1 MKKFYSRSLIAFHSS
16 CNKDRIKALKIFFLA
31 LALSC
36 FGYSGFAQVV
46 VTPAHDTGIC
56 AQTATNGSAPG
67 CTTLGIITINETL
80 NSDFALGANQI
91 VLNPPAGWQFCTAPP
106 PVITASGGGDISA
119 VSFTITSSGLTINTT
134 SSGTL
139 LHDMLTITGLQV
151 QPVLTSSSIGDIIA
165 SSVTGITGIT
175 SGSGGTS
182 FGRLGLVPMPV
193 SGPNSVC
200 VGSCITLTSSP
211 GVVWTSSNP
220 AVATVTAGGV
230 VCGVSASP
238 SVVITATSGAC
249 FQTKGVAINPLP
261 TSMNIVDSTLCAW
274 YDSTNVTSLPANPLA
289 LYFSTGVTTYNL
301 GAGSG
306 RIRANAPGIYPVT
319 YVLPTGCSITKN
331 VTVSANPYPIMP
343 ADLTSPYFEVCDGST
358 RLYTC
363 DTGGGTWATATGSV
377 ATVTTVTGGD
387 GSVLGVNP
395 GTTKLIYIAP
405 TTGCRTDTTITVQ
418 PLPTPITGDTAICLG
433 QTTTLASGPCG
444 GTWSVVTGS
453 VALKVAENTCQD
465 TATFLGIS
473 PGTTVILYTLS
484 TGCAQITTIT
494 VNPLPGAITGSS
506 VVCEGDSVLLSSSS
520 GGGTWVSSDPTIAT
534 IDTATGWLK
543 GVDSG
548 VVTIVYTLPT
558 GCLTTYSVTVNPLPT
573 LLYTVDSVCEGSS
586 ITLTG
591 LPSGGTWVSSLPGIA
606 IVDGSGTVTGVAYG
620 VTTITYTLPTGCFVT
635 KDITVNP
642 TPGPIF
648 GPDRVC
654 VGNSITL
661 SNATSG
667 GIWTSLDSFTLRIV
681 DTSGVATGVA
691 PSPFGTTIRYT
702 VGGCFVSYIVTVDPV
717 PPAIVGP
724 TDVCMGDTATYTN
737 PLGPGVWSSSNTLLA
752 TIDSFTGVLTGI
764 ATGSIL
770 LTYTTLGDCF
780 AIYPVR
786 INSKYPIFGDSL
798 VCQGDTVHLSNTD
811 LSGGWSRPDVV
822 IATSLTLTGP
832 GSVIITG
839 VSPGVDTIVYITG
852 GGFCTSTKTVTVA
865 PLAPISALT
874 TSVCVG
880 FTDSVWN
887 VVSGGTW
894 SILPGSK
901 AAISSTGF
909 ITTFD
914 TGVVIVTY
922 TTPLGCEATITI
934 TINPNP
940 STITGDSTVCMG
952 QMITLS
958 NIDTGGVWT
967 SSNNSI
973 ATVGTSDGIVT
984 GVAAGTVIITY
995 ALPTS
1000 CYATK
1005 IITVNPLS
1013 PILGDSILCV
1023 GDTIPLMDTTTGG
1036 RFSIVPGTYASI
1048 DSLTGQTIAL
1058 SGYGVETVYYTLPTG
1073 CQAMLQITVNP
1084 LPAPITGRD
1093 SVCQADTI
1101 MLSTADSF
1109 GIWTSRFSFTRVDT
1123 LTGVVRGLTVGIDSI
1138 YYTLP
1143 TGCKIGKPVVVN
1155 LTPAPIVGPSQ
1166 VCIGRYISLSNPTPG
1181 GYWTSADTT
1190 VASITTV
1197 GVVNGLSIDTA
1208 IMYDTTSIYYTLPV
1222 GSCRAR
1228 LIFTVNPIPVIVA
1241 TGPSTIKCKYA
1252 TVTLTATGAVTPGS
1266 TLGSYSWT
1274 PSYGLNVTAGAV
1286 VLASP
1291 TITTT
1296 YTVTGVNPATGCDSF
1311 TTITVLVDDSLN
1323 NMKIVGDSSI
1333 CEGECSILMGS
1344 GRAGTYFNWH
1354 PSVGLSCTI
1363 CDTVRACPTTSTTYW
1378 AVAIDDLGCK
1388 DSVSFRVN
1396 VHPIPVIRV
1405 NPSPTVVCRGR
1416 PLQLWATSLNT
1427 DTTTNTYTWKPNLF
1441 ISCDT
1446 CNNPIIN
1453 DTANIVYRVIGTT
1466 IHGCYDSFDVKVSV
1480 LDTNLNTISNDTNIC
1495 IMDAALLIATSKS
1508 LVGNLDVPTF
1518 TWLPNGGPFSHPDSS
1533 ATLAFPTS
1541 TQTFSV
1547 AIRANACFSDTLS
1560 VTVFVEEYPNVDIQ
1574 ANASGNIVAGS
1585 PIQLI
1590 ATAPN
1595 VAVRHYA
1602 WAPANTLSCDS
1613 CFNPVAI
1620 PVGPGPTT
1628 YTLTV
1633 TSIYGCTATD
1643 TITFGLYCD
1652 REQVFIPNVF
1662 TPNGDGVNDR
1672 FYVSGKGIDMITLM
1686 QVYNRWGQLVYE
1698 QRNIQ
1703 ANDPSKGWDATFKG
1717 LVLQPDV
1724 FTYVVKAR
1732 CNLSTDI
1739 YTYTGDVSIVR

>member
-36 FGYSGFAQVV
+36 FGHSGFAQVV

-56 AQTATNGSAPG
+56 AQTATNGSTPG

-91 VLNPPAGWQFCTAPP
+91 VLNPPSGWQFCTAPP

-119 VSFTITSSGLTINTT
+119 TSFTITAGAITINTT

-151 QPVLTSSSIGDIIA
+151 QPVLTSSTIGDIIA
-165 SSVTGITGIT
+165 SSVTGIAGIT

-193 SGPNSVC
+193 LGPNSVC

-249 FQTKGVAINPLP
+249 FQTKAVAVNPLP
-261 TSMNIVDSTLCAW
+261 TSMVITDSTLCAW
-274 YDSTNVTSLPANPLA
+274 YDSTSVTSLPGTG
-289 LYFSTGVTTYNL
+289 LYFSTGVTTYNF
-301 GAGSG
+301 GGGSG
-306 RIRANAPGIYPVT
+306 RIRANAPGIFPVT
-319 YVLPTGCSITKN
+319 YTLPTGCSITKN

-343 ADLTSPYFEVCDGST
+343 ADLTAPYFELCDGST

-363 DTGGGTWATATGSV
+363 DTGGGTWATVTGSV
-377 ATVTTVTGGD
+377 ATVTTVAGGD
-387 GSVLGVNP
+387 GSVLGVSP

-405 TTGCRTDTTITVQ
+405 TTGCRTDTTITVRA
-418 PLPTPITGDTAICLG
+418 LPTPITGDTAICEG

-444 GTWSVVTGS
+444 GTWSVVTGT
-453 VALKVAENTCQD
+453 VALKVAENACAD
-465 TATFLGIS
+465 TAVFLGIGA
-473 PGTTVILYTLS
+473 GTTVILYTLS
-484 TGCAQITTIT
+484 TGCAQITTLT
-494 VNPLPGAITGSS
+494 VNPLPGGITGTS

-520 GGGTWVSSDPTIAT
+520 GGGTWISSDTAVAT

-573 LLYTVDSVCEGSS
+573 IIAPIDSVCEGSS

-591 LPSGGTWVSSLPGIA
+591 LPSGGTWASSLTGIA
-606 IVDGSGTVTGVAYG
+606 VVDGAGVVTGVAYG

-648 GPDRVC
+648 GLDRVC
-654 VGNSITL
+654 VGDTITL
-661 SNATSG
+661 VNATAG
-667 GIWTSLDSFTLRIV
+667 GIWTSLDSFSLRVIA
-681 DTSGVATGVA
+681 DTAGRVFGLL

-702 VGGCFVSYIVTVDPV
+702 VGGCFVSYVVTVDPV
-717 PPAIVGP
+717 PPPISGP
-724 TDVCMGDTATYTN
+724 LFICRFDTATYTN
-737 PLGPGVWSSSNTLLA
+737 TLGGGVWTVSDTLA
-752 TIDSFTGVLTGI
+752 TIDSFTGLFTGLHS
-764 ATGSIL
+764 GSVI
-770 LTYTTLGDCF
+770 LTYTTLGNCF
-780 AIYPVR
+780 ALYPVTIYPNYVIEGKDR
-786 INSKYPIFGDSL
+786 
-798 VCQGDTVHLSNTD
+798 VCQGDTIHLFNFSPLGVWTNT
-811 LSGGWSRPDVV
+811 GTG
-822 IATSLTLTGP
+822 ITSISAF
-832 GSVIITG
+832 GSDAIITG
-839 VSPGVDTIVYITG
+839 VSPGVDTIVYTTG
-852 GGFCTSTKTVTVA
+852 DGCISKKIVTVD
-865 PLAPISALT
+865 PHAPISILDST
-874 TSVCVG
+874 ICVG
-880 FTDSVWN
+880 STDSVWN
-887 VVSGGTW
+887 IVPGGTW
-894 SILPGSK
+894 SSSDITKLFV
-901 AAISSTGF
+901 SSTGF
-909 ITTFD
+909 ITTSD
-914 TGVVIVTY
+914 TGVVIISY
-922 TTPLGCEATITI
+922 TTPAGCIATISVTV
-934 TINPNP
+934 NPNP

-958 NIDTGGVWT
+958 NIDTGGIWT
-967 SSNNSI
+967 SNSSII

-984 GVAAGTVIITY
+984 GVTAGTTTITY
-995 ALPTS
+995 SLPTT
-1000 CYATK
+1000 CYTTK
-1005 IITVNPLS
+1005 NITVNPLS

-1023 GDTIPLMDTTTGG
+1023 GDTVTLMDTTSGG
-1036 RFSIVPGTYASI
+1036 RFSIAPGTFASI

-1058 SGYGVETVYYTLPTG
+1058 SGYGVEIVYYTLPTG
-1073 CQAMLQITVNP
+1073 CQASLQITVNP
-1084 LPAPITGRD
+1084 LPVPIVGRD

-1109 GIWTSRFSFTRVDT
+1109 GVWSTRFGLTSVDT
-1123 LTGVVRGLTVGIDSI
+1123 LGVVTGITVGIDSI

-1143 TGCKIGKPVVVN
+1143 TGCKIGKPIVVN

-1181 GYWTSADTT
+1181 GYWTSTDTT

-1208 IMYDTTSIYYTLPV
+1208 LMYDTTSIYYTLPV

-1228 LIFTVNPIPVIVA
+1228 LIVTVQPIPVIVV

-1252 TVTLTATGAVTPGS
+1252 TVVLTATGAVSTGS
-1266 TLGSYSWT
+1266 SLGTYTWT
-1274 PSYGLNVTAGAV
+1274 PAYGLDVTVGARV
-1286 VLASP
+1286 NASP
-1291 TITTT
+1291 TVTTT
-1296 YTVTGVNPATGCDSF
+1296 YTVVGINPATGCDSF
-1311 TTITVLVDDSLN
+1311 TTFTVLVDDSLN

-1333 CEGECSILMGS
+1333 CEGECTILMAS
-1344 GRAGTYFNWH
+1344 GRAGTFYNWH

-1405 NPSPTVVCRGR
+1405 NPSPAVVCRGR

-1427 DTTTNTYTWKPNLF
+1427 DTTTNIYTWKPNLF

-1480 LDTNLNTISNDTNIC
+1480 LDTNVNTISNDTNVC
-1495 IMDAALLIATSKS
+1495 IGDAALLIATSKS
-1508 LVGNLDVPTF
+1508 LVGNLDVPMF
-1518 TWLPNGGPFSHPDSS
+1518 TWLPNDGSLSDLDSS
-1533 ATLAFPTS
+1533 ATLARPAA
-1541 TQTFSV
+1541 TQTYSV

-1574 ANASGNIVAGS
+1574 ATASGNIVAGS

-1643 TITFGLYCD
+1643 TITFNLYCD
-1652 REQVFIPNVF
+1652 REQVFIPNTF

-1672 FYVSGKGIDMITLM
+1672 FYVSGKGIDMITLF

-1703 ANDPSKGWDATFKG
+1703 ANDASRGWDATFKG

-1724 FTYVVKAR
+1724 FTYIVKAR